1 MKMAMAVLIL
11 MLLAQ
16 AGALNWAV
24 RKGDQTLTRALL
36 TVGANP
42 SAPDF
47 AGNRPLAYAVLND
60 RADLAAL
67 LLDYKA
73 DVRTAPLGA
82 AVNVGSLPLVK
93 LFLDRGADAT
103 AVYPDGKTL
112 LHIASAA
119 GRTEIVKLL
128 LEKGADPNARDADGS
143 SPLDEA
149 AWGGHRDVVAVL
161 LESGAKVNSPQAK
174 TGATPLN
181 EAAFKG
187 REAVVKLLLAK
198 NADVTIKDN
207 AGFSPLR
214 NAIRFD
220 HPDVAQTLINRGA
233 RPGDSYSSM
242 LEEAV
247 LKGQRDTVEV
257 LLSQGVD
264 VNVRFPSGSAPL
276 HDAALKGHDAVVN
289 LLLAKGAD
297 VSERDAAGATPL
309 YAAALNGNLSTVTIL
324 LAHGADINAQ
334 ETESGNTSL
343 YAAASLGREDVV
355 DLLLANGA
363 DPNLCNKTG
372 ASPLH
377 AALEN
382 GFDVIA
388 AKIRAKGGRDL
399 R

>member
-1 MKMAMAVLIL
+1 MAVLIL

-16 AGALNWAV
+16 GGALNWAV
-24 RKGDQTLTRALL
+24 RNGDLALARALL
-36 TVGANP
+36 AVGANP
-42 SAPDF
+42 SSPDF
-47 AGNRPLAYAVLND
+47 AGNRPLAYCVLNN
-60 RADLAAL
+60 RADLAEL

-73 DVRTAPLGA
+73 EVRAAPLGA
-82 AVNVGSLPLVK
+82 AVGEGSLPLVR
-93 LFLDRGADAT
+93 LFIDRGADAT
-103 AVYPDGKTL
+103 ATYAD
-112 LHIASAA
+112 
-119 GRTEIVKLL
+119 GRTPLHVAADSGQTEIARLL
-128 LEKGADPNARDADGS
+128 LQHGADPNARDVDGS

-149 AWGGHRDVVAVL
+149 AWRGYRDLVALL
-161 LESGAKVNSPQAK
+161 LESGAKINSPQAK

-187 REAVVKLLLAK
+187 RDAVVELLLAN
-198 NADVTIKDN
+198 NADVAVKDN

-220 HPDVAQTLINRGA
+220 HPGVARMLINHGA
-233 RPGDSYSSM
+233 RESYASL

-247 LKGQRDTVEV
+247 LKGQRGTVEV

-264 VNVRFPSGSAPL
+264 ANARFPSGSTPL

-289 LLLAKGAD
+289 LLLARGAD
-297 VSERDAAGATPL
+297 VGERDAAGATPI
-309 YAAALNGNLSTVTIL
+309 YAAALNGNLSSVTIL
-324 LAHGADINAQ
+324 LAYGADINAQ

-343 YAAASLGREDVV
+343 YAAASLGREEVV
-355 DLLLANGA
+355 DLLLEKGA
-363 DPNLCNKTG
+363 DPNLCNKNG

-377 AALEN
+377 AALAN
-382 GFDVIA
+382 GFDTIA